1 MGYLSGGRL
10 QDHISKEDQLPN
22 SCQVLV
28 VVPDRGLRRS
38 LEFALE
44 VEGFAVLSY
53 EGLTAALAS
62 PHTTEDT
69 CIVIDEEAV
78 ANDPLAIATLQH
90 FRKPILL
97 LMDGSQPIPDAPGIR
112 VLRKPVLGNALI
124 RAIRL
129 AGEPRST

>member
-1 MGYLSGGRL
+1 MS
-10 QDHISKEDQLPN
+10 N

-28 VVPDRGLRRS
+28 VAPDYGLRRS

-44 VEGFAVLSY
+44 VEGFAVLAY

-62 PHTTEDT
+62 PRAAEDT
-69 CIVIDEEAV
+69 CMVIDEEAV
-78 ANDPLAIATLQH
+78 SNDPFAIAALRQ
-90 FRKPILL
+90 FKAPIWL
-97 LMDGSQPIPDAPGIR
+97 LMDGSRPIPDAPGVR

-129 AGEPRST
+129 AGDTTST